1 MRYIKSTIFLLLFA
15 MQLYAGFFKT
25 LGFDIVDP
33 DGNKFILKGYGLGGW
48 LVPEGYMLHTPGF
61 GSPSSIRN
69 QIVDVIGEEETKKFF
84 ELYRKNYV
92 TEKDIELIENYIE
105 RRGWDMEVTESGLFY
120 QIYEHGNGKKALNG
134 KNVTIN
140 YVVSLLDGTIC
151 YDSENLGPK
160 EFVIGK
166 SNEESGL
173 EQGVLMMRA
182 GDKARF
188 IMPPHL
194 AHGLLGDENRIPARA
209 IIVYEVELLDV
220 SD

>member
-1 MRYIKSTIFLLLFA
+1 MKSYLLLT
-15 MQLYAGFFKT
+15 Y
-25 LGFDIVDP
+25 
-33 DGNKFILKGYGLGGW
+33 FILLSVFACRKEEKRKLSGDEIREQQEMLLRVNKY
-48 LVPEGYMLHTPGF
+48 LV
-61 GSPSSIRN
+61 
-69 QIVDVIGEEETKKFF
+69 K
-84 ELYRKNYV
+84 
-92 TEKDIELIENYIE
+92 KDIELIENYIE

-151 YDSENLGPK
+151 YDSENLGTK

>member
-92 TEKDIELIENYIE
+92 TEKDIELIAQWGFNSI
-105 RRGWDMEVTESGLFY
+105 RLPFH
-120 QIYEHGNGKKALNG
+120 YEFFSPIDSPGVFIDDGFDIID
-134 KNVTIN
+134 T
-140 YVVSLLDGTIC
+140 LL
-151 YDSENLGPK
+151 
-160 EFVIGK
+160 
-166 SNEESGL
+166 
-173 EQGVLMMRA
+173 
-182 GDKARF
+182 
-188 IMPPHL
+188 
-194 AHGLLGDENRIPARA
+194 
-209 IIVYEVELLDV
+209 
-220 SD
+220 

>member
-1 MRYIKSTIFLLLFA
+1 MKSYLLLIYFVFVLLSVFA
-15 MQLYAGFFKT
+15 CRKEEKRKLSDDEIREQQEML
-25 LGFDIVDP
+25 LRV
-33 DGNKFILKGYGLGGW
+33 NKY
-48 LVPEGYMLHTPGF
+48 LV
-61 GSPSSIRN
+61 
-69 QIVDVIGEEETKKFF
+69 K
-84 ELYRKNYV
+84 
-92 TEKDIELIENYIE
+92 KDIELIESYIE
-105 RRGWDMEVTESGLFY
+105 RRGWEMEVTESGLFY
-120 QIYEHGNGKKALNG
+120 QIYEHGNGEKTLNG

-160 EFVIGK
+160 EFIIGK

-173 EQGVLMMRA
+173 EQGVLMMRV

-194 AHGLLGDENRIPARA
+194 AHGLLGDENRIPARS
-209 IIVYEVELLDV
+209 IIVYEVELLKV